1 MQMQSENINE
11 LALALSKVQGAIQ
24 PAKKDCNNPYYK
36 SKYADLTSVWESC
49 REELSTNQIAV
60 VQGLDDTETHL
71 VVITTL
77 IHSSGQWMK
86 SKMMIS
92 KTMAE
97 KGQQKERPMTA
108 QEIGAATTYLRRFSL
123 ASVVGV
129 CTEDDDGNIASGK
142 QVEQTK
148 QMQKAATQP
157 VATLTTGQLNILE
170 SQLAQVPEYRDKLMV
185 YLKSSQ
191 GITDLRYIAPNMYVG
206 IMNEIKKHTLSKK
219 ETVKMVE
226 KIEELE
232 LANA

>member
-24 PAKKDCNNPYYK
+24 PAKKDCNNPFFK

-49 REELSTNQIAV
+49 RDELSANQIAV

-77 IHSSGQWMK
+77 IHSSGQWIK

-97 KGQQKERPMTA
+97 KGQQRERPMTA

-129 CTEDDDGNIASGK
+129 CTEDDDGNMASGR
-142 QVEQTK
+142 QEEQK
-148 QMQKAATQP
+148 PMQKSAMQR
-157 VATLTTGQLNILE
+157 VAIITPAQLNILE
-170 SQLAQVPEYRDKLMV
+170 SQLAQMPDYREKLLS
-185 YLKSSQ
+185 YLKNAH
-191 GITDLRYIAPNMYVG
+191 GIAEMRYIAPQMFES
-206 IMNEIKKHTLSKK
+206 IMNEIKKHLLAKK
-219 ETVKMVE
+219 VE
-226 KIEELE
+226 EKAEERE
-232 LANA
+232 LVNA

>member
-1 MQMQSENINE
+1 MQSENINE

-24 PAKKDCNNPYYK
+24 PAKKDSNNPFFK

-71 VVITTL
+71 VVMTTL

-92 KTMAE
+92 KTMAD

-123 ASVVGV
+123 ASVVGI

-142 QVEQTK
+142 QVEQPR
-148 QMQKAATQP
+148 QMQKAAAQP
-157 VATLTTGQLNILE
+157 VATLTIAQFNILE
-170 SQLAQVPEYRDKLMV
+170 SQLAQLPEYREKLMV
-185 YLKSSQ
+185 YLKNSQ
-191 GITDLRYIAPNMYVG
+191 GITDLRYISPNMFVS
-206 IMNEIKKHTLSKK
+206 IMNESKKHMMTKK
-219 ETVKMVE
+219 ETEKMVE
-226 KIEELE
+226 KIEEME